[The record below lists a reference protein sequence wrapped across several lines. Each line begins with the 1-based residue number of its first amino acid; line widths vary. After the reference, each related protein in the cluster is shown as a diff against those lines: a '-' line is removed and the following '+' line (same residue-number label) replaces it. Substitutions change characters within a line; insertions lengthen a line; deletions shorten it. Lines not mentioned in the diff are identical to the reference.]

1 MTAILVYSEQTDTAL
16 ELLGAA
22 RALAPQLGL
31 TVSAA
36 VLGAGT
42 DRAAATAAGAAA
54 GAAGGPR
61 AGTAAGAAAEATV
74 LAAHG
79 AAPVYV
85 CTEPALEGLD
95 TAVVAQALAHIV
107 EQAGASV
114 VLLGSTRRGRE
125 LGGRLAQ
132 RLGAGCVTDAIS
144 LTVED
149 GALVAGR
156 YNLGGATVQ
165 RETIAPPMQVVAV
178 MPKIFE
184 AGEAAGAAGDNA
196 VVEVSPGLAA
206 PAVRVVDR
214 RPKEGPAVD
223 LTAAPRIV
231 GVGRGLAKRDD
242 LPLGEGLAAAL
253 GAELACTKSLA
264 DFGWMA
270 DDRIVGLSGAKT
282 APDVYLAVG
291 VSGQVQ
297 HTVGIAQARIIAAVN
312 QDKDAPIFA
321 LADYGIVGD
330 LYQVVPALVERLK
343 AL

>member
-1 MTAILVYSEQTDTAL
+1 MTAILVYSEQTGTAL
-16 ELLGAA
+16 ELLSAA
-22 RALAPQLGL
+22 GGLAPQLGL
-31 TVSAA
+31 TVSAVA
-36 VLGAGT
+36 LGAE
-42 DRAAATAAGAAA
+42 AATAAGA
-54 GAAGGPR
+54 
-61 AGTAAGAAAEATV
+61 

-79 AAPVYV
+79 AAPVYT
-85 CTEPALEGLD
+85 CADAALEGLD
-95 TAVVAQALAHIV
+95 TVVVAQALAHIV

-125 LGGRLAQ
+125 LAGRLAQ
-132 RLGAGCVTDAIS
+132 RLGAGCVTDAVS
-144 LTVED
+144 LAVED

-165 RETIAPPMQVVAV
+165 RESITSAVQVVAV
-178 MPKIFE
+178 MPKVFE
-184 AGEAAGAAGDNA
+184 AGEPGGAAGEVVA
-196 VVEVSPGLAA
+196 VAPALPA
-206 PAVRVVDR
+206 PAVRLVER
-214 RPKEGPAVD
+214 KPKEGESVD
-223 LTAAPRIV
+223 LAAAARIV

-242 LPLGEGLAAAL
+242 VPLGHDLAAAL

-264 DFGWMA
+264 DFGWLP

-291 VSGQVQ
+291 ISGQVQ
-297 HTVGIAQARIIAAVN
+297 HTVGVAQARLIVAVN

-321 LADYGIVGD
+321 LADYGLVGD

>member
-1 MTAILVYSEQTDTAL
+1 MTAILVYCEQTDTAL
-16 ELLGAA
+16 ELMSAA

-36 VLGAGT
+36 ALGAGA
-42 DRAAATAAGAAA
+42 DATAA
-54 GAAGGPR
+54 
-61 AGTAAGAAAEATV
+61 T

-85 CTEPALEGLD
+85 CAEPALEGLD
-95 TAVVAQALAHIV
+95 TAVVAQALAHIAA
-107 EQAGASV
+107 EADASL

-125 LGGRLAQ
+125 LAGRLAQ
-132 RLGAGCVTDAIS
+132 RLGAGCVTDANS
-144 LTVED
+144 LAVED
-149 GALVAGR
+149 GLLVAGR

-165 RETIAPPMQVVAV
+165 LEAVTSAVQVVAV

-184 AGEAAGAAGDNA
+184 ADEAAAGAAVATTVDDGAIVA
-196 VVEVSPGLAA
+196 VAPGLAA
-206 PAVRVVDR
+206 PAVRVVER
-214 RPKEGPAVD
+214 RPKEGEAVD
-223 LTAAPRIV
+223 LAAAARIV

-242 LPLGEGLAAAL
+242 VALGEGLAAAL

-264 DFGWMA
+264 DFGWMS

-282 APDVYLAVG
+282 SPEVYLAVG
-291 VSGQVQ
+291 ISGQVQ
-297 HTVGIAQARIIAAVN
+297 HTVGMSQARVVAVVN

-321 LADYGIVGD
+321 LADYGVVGD
-330 LYQVVPALVERLK
+330 LYQIVPALIERLK

>member
-1 MTAILVYSEQTDTAL
+1 MTAILVYSEQTGTAL
-16 ELLGAA
+16 ELLSAA
-22 RALAPQLGL
+22 GGLAPQLGL

-36 VLGAGT
+36 ALGA
-42 DRAAATAAGAAA
+42 DAATAASA
-54 GAAGGPR
+54 
-61 AGTAAGAAAEATV
+61 

-79 AAPVYV
+79 AAPVYT
-85 CTEPALEGLD
+85 CADAALEGLD
-95 TAVVAQALAHIV
+95 TVVVAQALAHIV

-125 LGGRLAQ
+125 LAGRLAQ
-132 RLGAGCVTDAIS
+132 RLGAGCVTDAVS
-144 LTVED
+144 LAVED

-165 RETIAPPMQVVAV
+165 RESITSAVQVVAV
-178 MPKIFE
+178 MPKVFE
-184 AGEAAGAAGDNA
+184 AGEPGGAAGEVVA
-196 VVEVSPGLAA
+196 VAPALPA
-206 PAVRVVDR
+206 PAVRLVER
-214 RPKEGPAVD
+214 KPREGESVD
-223 LTAAPRIV
+223 LAAAARIV

-242 LPLGEGLAAAL
+242 VPLGHDLAAAL

-264 DFGWMA
+264 DFGWLP

-291 VSGQVQ
+291 ISGQVQ
-297 HTVGIAQARIIAAVN
+297 HTVGVAQARLIVAVN

-321 LADYGIVGD
+321 LADYGLVGD

>member
-1 MTAILVYSEQTDTAL
+1 MTAILVYSEQADTAL
-16 ELLGAA
+16 ELVSAA
-22 RALAPQLGL
+22 RVLAPQLDL

-36 VLGAGT
+36 VLGT
-42 DRAAATAAGAAA
+42 DAAAAAA
-54 GAAGGPR
+54 A
-61 AGTAAGAAAEATV
+61 

-85 CTEPALEGLD
+85 CSEAALEGLD
-95 TAVVAQALAHIV
+95 TAVVAQALAYIV

-132 RLGAGCVTDAIS
+132 RLGAGCVTDAVS
-144 LTVED
+144 LAVED
-149 GALVAGR
+149 GLLMAGR

-165 RETIAPPMQVVAV
+165 TEAITTPVQVVAV

-184 AGEAAGAAGDNA
+184 AGEPGAGGGDA
-196 VVEVSPGLAA
+196 VVALSPGLGA
-206 PAVRVVDR
+206 PAVTVVDR
-214 RPKEGPAVD
+214 RPKEGQAVD
-223 LTAAPRIV
+223 LAAAARIV

-282 APDVYLAVG
+282 APDMYLAVG
-291 VSGQVQ
+291 ISGQVQ
-297 HTVGIAQARIIAAVN
+297 HTVGIAQARIIAVVN

-321 LADYGIVGD
+321 LADYGVVGD
-330 LYQVVPALVERLK
+330 LYQLVPALVERLK
-343 AL
+343 SL